1 MIRMMKNISIAV
13 IISLCL
19 IFGLQ
24 SISHSD
30 SLAERQRIYLQKHL
44 DKVKIENP
52 KEYQEMV
59 DKVGTIVNCLS
70 CHEEEFMKEDPR

>member
-1 MIRMMKNISIAV
+1 MITTMKNITLTAV
-13 IISLCL
+13 TVFCL

-30 SLAERQRIYLQKHL
+30 PQSERQSLYLQRHV
-44 DKVKIENP
+44 DKVKIEKP
-52 KEYQEMV
+52 EEYQDMV

-70 CHEEEFMKEDPR
+70 CHEEEFRKENPG

>member
-1 MIRMMKNISIAV
+1 MIRMMRNITLAAATV
-13 IISLCL
+13 LCL

-24 SISHSD
+24 SISIAD
-30 SLAERQRIYLQKHL
+30 LLAEKQRIYMQKHL
-44 DKVKIENP
+44 DKVKIEKP

-70 CHEEEFMKEDPR
+70 CHKEEFMKEDPR